1 MINRTLHGVIN
12 GKTIELTEDP
22 GMPAGQQVDVAV
34 TSLPTQKPGWGDG
47 LRRSAGAL
55 SEEWTDDDDRILS
68 EIYHQRK
75 QDRRRDLSE

>member
-1 MINRTLHGVIN
+1 MINRTLRGVIN

-22 GMPAGQQVDVAV
+22 GMSAGQQVDVAV
-34 TSLPTQKPGWGDG
+34 TLQPTQKPGWGDG

-55 SEEWTDDDDRILS
+55 LEEWTDDDDRILS

-75 QDRRRDLSE
+75 QDRRRDLPE